1 MSALQVGMRL
11 WMLDPYQRGS
21 PSVRRV
27 TKVGRLWATAG
38 NDQKIGVLACDQG
51 YHRVD
56 RGEYSHGYAYTD
68 DQWVQN
74 RIMVSLTAA
83 RRQAAEKLAAH
94 HLCDALTLEQVV
106 AVCVA
111 LGIPYTIPTAAE
123 ILGTKP

>member
-1 MSALQVGMRL
+1 MSALQVGMRV
-11 WMLDPYQRGS
+11 WVLDSNSRGR
-21 PSVRRV
+21 PSVRLV

-38 NDQKIGVLACDQG
+38 NDSKIGVLACDQG

-56 RGEYSHGYAYTD
+56 RGQYSHGYAYTD
-68 DQWVQN
+68 DQWVQQ

-83 RRQAAEKLAAH
+83 RRQAADQLSI
-94 HLCDALTLEQVV
+94 HLGGTLTLEQVV